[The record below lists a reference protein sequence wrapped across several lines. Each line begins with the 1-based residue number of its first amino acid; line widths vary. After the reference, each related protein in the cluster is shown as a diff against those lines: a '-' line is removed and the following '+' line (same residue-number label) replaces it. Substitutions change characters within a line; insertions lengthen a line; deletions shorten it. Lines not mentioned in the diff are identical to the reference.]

1 MKKKLT
7 ILAGILV
14 LALGLSAN
22 VKLGYV
28 NTDRLMLESNEA
40 AEIARL
46 FNLDKQNWTNQ
57 IKQLDEQIKQMERSF
72 EIDKLTKTEAA
83 KRDAQSKID
92 AKKAEAGRL
101 LEEYFGEGG
110 RAEQR
115 YRELIEPLTMKIHNL
130 IVKTAEDEKYDMIF
144 DVSMGT
150 VLYALP
156 TMDLTEQL
164 LLELN
169 KDTLPPPDDG
179 FLKNELEFEDPFKHD
194 DSFKTDD
201 PFGDGGFK
209 DDPFPDF
216 KP

>member
-1 MKKKLT
+1 MKKTL
-7 ILAGILV
+7 ILLIISLV
-14 LALGLSAN
+14 SLALAAEI
-22 VKLGYV
+22 KLGYV
-28 NTDRLMLESNEA
+28 NTDRLLLESNEA
-40 AEIARL
+40 GEISRL

-57 IKQLDEQIKQMERSF
+57 IKQLDEEIKLMERNY

-83 KRDAQSKID
+83 KRDAQARID

-115 YRELIEPLTMKIHNL
+115 YRELIDPLTLKIHNL
-130 IVKTAEDEKYDMIF
+130 IMKTAEDEKYTMIF

-150 VLYALP
+150 VLYATPAL
-156 TMDLTEQL
+156 DLTEQI

-169 KDTLPPPDDG
+169 KDTLAPTDEGLMQNEIIPEEPPK
-179 FLKNELEFEDPFKHD
+179 F
-194 DSFKTDD
+194 DD
-201 PFGDGGFK
+201 PKELFDE
-209 DDPFPDF
+209 P